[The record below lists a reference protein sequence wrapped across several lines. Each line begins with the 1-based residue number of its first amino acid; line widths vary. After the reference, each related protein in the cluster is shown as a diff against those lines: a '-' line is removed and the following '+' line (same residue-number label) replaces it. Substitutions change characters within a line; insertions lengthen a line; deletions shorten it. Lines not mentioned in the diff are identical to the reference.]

1 MKRFA
6 VLSAAIV
13 LSAFGPN
20 DAAQAQQVQQLYAC
34 VNNSSGTIKMV
45 APGTVC
51 ENGATLFV
59 WNVAGPQGMIG
70 PQGPQGP
77 AGPMGAAGPAGATGG
92 TGPAGPAGA
101 TGMTGPAGPAGPQGP
116 AGLSGPQGPIGLTGL
131 TGPAGAQGPQGPA
144 GGILSALEAACS
156 NGSPIRFTAETDS
169 SFGANI
175 GFDGLASFN
184 LQPGYYLVHLSGEKA
199 VLQQPLLDTQVLL
212 LLGGQPTKRIDIYP
226 VGDGTASFA
235 GDHILHVVASNTTL
249 QFILSTNSVIFNG
262 GCRLV
267 ITQIQ

>member
-1 MKRFA
+1 MNRFT

-45 APGTVC
+45 AQGTIC
-51 ENGATLFV
+51 ENGATMFT
-59 WNVAGPQGMIG
+59 WNVTGAI
-70 PQGPQGP
+70 GPQGP
-77 AGPMGAAGPAGATGG
+77 AGPAGPQGSTGATG
-92 TGPAGPAGA
+92 A
-101 TGMTGPAGPAGPQGP
+101 TGVTGPAGPAGPQGP
-116 AGLSGPQGPIGLTGL
+116 AGPSGPQGPIGLTGL

-156 NGSPIRFTAETDS
+156 NGSPIRFTAEADS

-212 LLGGQPTKRIDIYP
+212 LLGGQPTKRISIYP